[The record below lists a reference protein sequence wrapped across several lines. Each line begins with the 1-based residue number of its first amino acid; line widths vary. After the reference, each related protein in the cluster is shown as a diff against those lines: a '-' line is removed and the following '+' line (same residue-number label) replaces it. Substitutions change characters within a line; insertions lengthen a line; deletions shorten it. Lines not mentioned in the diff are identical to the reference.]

1 VTATEASRAPHADH
15 TVGRRLAIAAVVTL
29 VVVGIVVATGSDQS
43 PEPVAG
49 PRALVIGDSLLNNAR
64 SQVESELRSDGWDPT
79 VAAFPGSNILIWQE
93 RLQPLAERT
102 RPNVAVVE
110 LGTNDCFRGKCPD
123 LGPLI
128 DRIVD
133 DLAETADAILWL
145 DVQAATPHLVPAD
158 SVNAQIRLAAA
169 RHPDVRMVE
178 FGELFDQHPEWHIAD
193 GLHLNE
199 AGQQALADLITTELR
214 PYRPQ

>member
-1 VTATEASRAPHADH
+1 MTAPDAPPAQDEDR
-15 TVGRRLAIAAVVTL
+15 TLGRRLAIAAVVTL
-29 VVVGIVVATGSDQS
+29 LVVVLVVVTGSDQS

-49 PRALVIGDSLLNNAR
+49 PRVLVIGDSLLNNAR
-64 SQVESELRSDGWDPT
+64 TQVESELRADGWDPT
-79 VAAFPGSNILIWQE
+79 VASFPGSNILIWQE

-110 LGTNDCFRGKCPD
+110 LGTNDCFYGRCPD

-145 DVQAATPHLVPAD
+145 DVQAETPHLVPAD
-158 SVNAQIRLAAA
+158 SVNAQLRLAAA

-193 GLHLNE
+193 RLHLNE